1 MSTVSIHLPHPLH
14 HKVEEVAQQDGISLE
29 QFIASAV
36 AEKLS
41 ALLTADY
48 LRHRAERSSQEAF
61 ERALTEIPDV
71 EPEDYDTL

>member
-1 MSTVSIHLPHPLH
+1 MVSIHLPHSLQ
-14 HKVEEVAQQDGISLE
+14 HKVEEVAQQDGISLD

-48 LRHRAERSSQEAF
+48 LRKRAERSSQEAF
-61 ERALTEIPDV
+61 EHALAEIPDV